1 MEERSN
7 VSRNGQ
13 RLGPEEPLR
22 DDDAESVPNNCCLAG
37 TICFVSSPYLSP
49 LFCQSGLNR
58 PGRKSAVLIQWRH
71 QSLHQVPEP
80 RRFHDVSGLCP

>member
-1 MEERSN
+1 MSPETASGSVRRNPSEMMMLKAFQTTAVSLERSA
-7 VSRNGQ
+7 S
-13 RLGPEEPLR
+13 
-22 DDDAESVPNNCCLAG
+22 
-37 TICFVSSPYLSP
+37 FSSPYLSP